1 MAIADAAG
9 NGLLAIIMQFLA
21 QMSIQCLQSWSSMAP
36 SEELNLFFR
45 CMFFMSL
52 MALMHVSYESYV
64 LYALMIIMWLCVL
77 HVCTCASHESYGSES
92 SQNLLCVEL
101 LDSFKIKEH
110 ISLSNPFLRIVIM
123 PKSSA
128 RFMWYCAFVDHRV
141 LSTFGTRSPY
151 QFRNKVGAMQFMRRN
166 YPTPFIGTYTVRKT
180 IGFKGHVWEGER
192 DVGEEGGICLSVS

>member
-1 MAIADAAG
+1 M
-9 NGLLAIIMQFLA
+9 
-21 QMSIQCLQSWSSMAP
+21 
-36 SEELNLFFR
+36 
-45 CMFFMSL
+45 
-52 MALMHVSYESYV
+52 
-64 LYALMIIMWLCVL
+64 L

-101 LDSFKIKEH
+101 LDSFQIKEH

-151 QFRNKVGAMQFMRRN
+151 QFRNEVGAMQFMRRN

-180 IGFKGHVWEGER
+180 IGFKGHVGRGKGCGGRRGEYVLASPS
-192 DVGEEGGICLSVS
+192 DTSQLS